1 MRRFPVIAIILSIS
15 TLVLASCASRPN
27 VDYDQTF
34 DFAIVRTFDILNP
47 AEPQNGDPRI
57 DSPLINKRIHA
68 AIAAVLADQG
78 YRAVSETP
86 DIAVRYHVGKRS
98 GVESRNSGVSVGVG
112 TYRRGSGAA
121 IGYGFPANDVTS
133 YEEGVLTIDIV
144 NAADNKL
151 VWRGSSSRRL
161 SDRGTTPEA
170 TTKAVNEVVAEIL
183 QQFPPDRRKQ

>member
-1 MRRFPVIAIILSIS
+1 MRRVPVFAFLLSVT
-15 TLVLASCASRPN
+15 TLLLAGCASRPN

-34 DFAIVRTFDILNP
+34 DFAIVRTFNILSP
-47 AEPQNGDPRI
+47 AETQSGDPRI
-57 DSPLINKRIHA
+57 DSPLINERIHA
-68 AIAAVLADQG
+68 AIAAVLAGQG

-86 DIAVRYHVGKRS
+86 DIAVRYQVGKRS
-98 GVESRNSGVSVGVG
+98 GVESRGSGVSMGVG

-121 IGYGFPANDVTS
+121 IGYGFPANDITS
-133 YEEGVLTIDIV
+133 YEEGILTIDIM

-161 SDRGTTPEA
+161 NDHGTTPEA

-183 QQFPPDRRKQ
+183 QQFPPGHGKQ